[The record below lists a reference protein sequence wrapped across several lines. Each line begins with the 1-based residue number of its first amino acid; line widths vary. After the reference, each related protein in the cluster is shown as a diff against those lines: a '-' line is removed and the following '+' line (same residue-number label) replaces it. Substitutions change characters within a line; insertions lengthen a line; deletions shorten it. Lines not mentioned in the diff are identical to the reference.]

1 MSMPTALLAKTSLDT
16 RAALRLGIVLI
27 LLVFGYMKFLP
38 YEAEG
43 VQGIAEH
50 YWLFG
55 WMYPLLGVQGASNV
69 IGVLEVSAG
78 VLIALGGRFPLA
90 GLVGG
95 LMGVATFLVTLSFFF
110 TAPGIVEPGYSFPA
124 LGGTGQFLAKDI
136 GLLAICVFLALD
148 ARQRLTQPA
157 T

>member
-1 MSMPTALLAKTSLDT
+1 MTTLYAPRPETALDG

-43 VQGIAEH
+43 VAGIARD

-55 WMYPLLGVQGASNV
+55 WLYPVVGVAGASMV
-69 IGVLEVSAG
+69 IGVLEVTTG
-78 VLIALGGRFPLA
+78 VLIALGGRFPGA

-95 LMGVATFLVTLSFFF
+95 LMGVATFVVTLSFFF
-110 TAPGIVEPGYSFPA
+110 TAPGIIEAGHSFPA
-124 LGGTGQFLAKDI
+124 LGSTGQFLAKDI
-136 GLLAICVFLALD
+136 GLLAICVFLTLD
-148 ARQRLTQPA
+148 ARARLIA
-157 T
+157 A

>member
-1 MSMPTALLAKTSLDT
+1 MSAPSILDA
-16 RAALRLGIVLI
+16 RAALRLGVVLI
-27 LLVFGYMKFLP
+27 FLVFGYMKFLP

-78 VLIALGGRFPLA
+78 VMIAIGGRWPVA

-95 LMGVATFLVTLSFFF
+95 MMGVATFLVTLSFFF
-110 TAPGIVEPGYSFPA
+110 TAPGIVEAGYSFPA
-124 LGGTGQFLAKDI
+124 LGSTGQFLAKDI
-136 GLLAICVFLALD
+136 GLLAICVFLTLD
-148 ARQRLTQPA
+148 ARARLIA
-157 T
+157 A